1 VNTENKEKLMV
12 YKPLFPALV
21 CWIFLSMTVNAQRK
35 LDDLLDGEITSLVTT
50 YKTLHANPEL
60 SRREEKTA
68 ALVAEELRALGY
80 EVTERVGK
88 YDQPGQPGQPEMI
101 GYGVVAILKNGAGPT
116 VLVRAD
122 MDGLPVE
129 EKTGLPYASKV
140 KTKNDAGQEVS
151 VMHACG
157 HDVHVASLLTTAK
170 LLAQL
175 KDQWKGT
182 LMFVAQPAEETAQ
195 GAKAMIND
203 GLYTRF
209 PRPDYLLAL
218 HAAPDVA
225 GKVAYE
231 SGYFLASSD
240 YVDITIRGIG
250 GHGSRPEVTKD
261 PIVMAA
267 QVVLALQTIIS
278 RETSPFD
285 QAVVSVGSIHGGAKH
300 NIIPDE
306 VHLQLTVRTYKA
318 EVRKNVLAAI
328 ERIVNGVALTA
339 GVPARLAPIAKFSEG
354 SPSTFNDPAL
364 AARLGATLEKTF
376 GAKKVLKAPQS
387 MASEDFG
394 RYGLEG
400 HKIPSFYFFVGI
412 FDPAQM
418 AESDK
423 AGVQLPSNHS
433 PLFAPPQPEPVLR
446 TAVKG
451 MTAAVMELMNK

>member
-1 VNTENKEKLMV
+1 MV

-21 CWIFLSMTVNAQRK
+21 CWIFLSMTANAQQN
-35 LDDLLDGEITSLVTT
+35 LDDLLAREITSLVTT

-60 SRREEKTA
+60 SGCEEKTA
-68 ALVAEELRALGY
+68 ALVAKELRALGY

-88 YDQPGQPGQPEMI
+88 YDQPGQPEMI

-140 KTKNDAGQEVS
+140 KTKNDAGQEVG

-170 LLAQL
+170 LLTQL

-182 LMFVAQPAEETAQ
+182 LMLVAQPAEEIAR

-203 GLYTRF
+203 GLYMRF

-218 HAAPDVA
+218 HAAPIVA
-225 GKVAYE
+225 GTVGYA
-231 SGYFLASSD
+231 SGYFTASSD
-240 YVDITIRGIG
+240 YVDITIRGVG
-250 GHGSRPEVTKD
+250 GHGARPETTKD
-261 PIVMAA
+261 PVVMAA

-278 RETSPFD
+278 RENSPFD
-285 QAVVSVGSIHGGAKH
+285 PAVVTVGSIHGGTKH

-306 VHLQLTVRTYKA
+306 VHLQLTVRTYEV
-318 EVRKNVLAAI
+318 EVRKKVLAAI
-328 ERIVNGVALTA
+328 ERIVKGVTLTA
-339 GVPARLAPIAKFSEG
+339 GVPAHLAPIVKFSEG
-354 SPSTFNDPAL
+354 NPSAFNDPAL

-376 GAKKVLKAPQS
+376 GAKNVLKAPQV
-387 MASEDFG
+387 MGSEDFG
-394 RYGLEG
+394 RFGLEG
-400 HKIPSFYFFVGI
+400 HKIPGFYFYVGV
-412 FDPAQM
+412 FDPAQV
-418 AESDK
+418 AESGK
-423 AGVQLPSNHS
+423 TGVPLPSNHS

-451 MTAAVMELMNK
+451 MIAAVMELMNK